1 MRERRW
7 WPAIAAS
14 TVLAVLAG
22 AAGARGVETGTVAG
36 TVRVAGPRPQRP
48 PLPVLK
54 SKEVCGETV
63 PDDRLVVGPEGGV
76 RYAVVSVEDVKGGR
90 KAEPDVTLVLDNR
103 ECRFVPHV
111 QVAEV
116 GQWLEIHNSDAVLH
130 NADARMGPE
139 TIFNVGL
146 PPGRVVRKP
155 LTRPGLISITCDV
168 GHTWMNAFVA
178 VSKDPYHTVTDA
190 YGAWEIRDL
199 PPGHYTLRVWHEELG
214 TEERPF
220 DVTAG
225 QTTTVDVAF
234 PAERKEKEKT
244 P

>member
-7 WPAIAAS
+7 WPVIAAWS
-14 TVLAVLAG
+14 LVSLVAG
-22 AAGARGVETGTVAG
+22 VPGARGAATGTVAG
-36 TVRVAGPRPQRP
+36 NVRLAGPAPVRP
-48 PLPVLK
+48 PLPVVK

-76 RYAVVSVEDVKGGR
+76 RYAVVSVEGVTGGR

-116 GQWLEIHNSDAVLH
+116 GQWLEIHNSDPVLH
-130 NADARMGPE
+130 SADARMGTE
-139 TIFNVGL
+139 TLFNVGL
-146 PPGRVVRKP
+146 PPGRVLRKP

-168 GHTWMNAFVA
+168 GHTWMNAIVA
-178 VSKDPYHTVTDA
+178 VAKDPYHTVTDA
-190 YGAWEIRDL
+190 YGAYEIRDL
-199 PPGHYTLRVWHEELG
+199 PPGHYTLHVWHEELG
-214 TEERPF
+214 TEDHPF
-220 DVTAG
+220 DVAAGATA
-225 QTTTVDVAF
+225 TVDVAY
-234 PAERKEKEKT
+234 PAPREEKK